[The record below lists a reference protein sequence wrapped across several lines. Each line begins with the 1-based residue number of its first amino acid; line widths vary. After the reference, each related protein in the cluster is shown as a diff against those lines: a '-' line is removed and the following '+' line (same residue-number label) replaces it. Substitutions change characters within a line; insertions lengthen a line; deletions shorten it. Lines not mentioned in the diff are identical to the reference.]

1 MEWYIILFIA
11 AAAVAGLIIGYL
23 IKRHKNLVIDTSLL
37 NEYNLQVKEK
47 EEQLNT
53 LIQNINK
60 STKEL
65 ENIKKE
71 NESTI
76 NGFNRVTELLKESR
90 QRELDSYYEIGLKE
104 IKQKLQEA
112 DKLLQNDYEYNKS
125 KYEEEIKEIQQQL
138 SNFKSARRA
147 IIEEQKRQEEI
158 ATNQQFYMLQ
168 ISEYDKEDIKQLRTI
183 EPLLHNKDVL
193 NKLIWSTY
201 YQTPLKDLIGRII
214 GPKKISG
221 IYKITCI
228 DNRKAYIGKSVDV
241 SERWIQ
247 HLKSS
252 LEIGTIAKNQLYTL
266 MKEKGAER
274 FTFEI
279 LEEVEKDKLL
289 ERESYWIK
297 FYETD
302 SFGLNMKG

>member
-1 MEWYIILFIA
+1 MEWYIILLIA
-11 AAAVAGLIIGYL
+11 AAAVAGLTIGYS
-23 IKRHKNLVIDTSLL
+23 IKKHKDLTIDTSLL

-90 QRELDSYYEIGLKE
+90 QRELDFYYANKLKE
-104 IKQKLQEA
+104 IKQKFQEA
-112 DKLLQNDYEYNKS
+112 DKLLQTDYEYNKS

-138 SNFKSARRA
+138 ANFKSARRA

>member
-1 MEWYIILFIA
+1 MDWYIILGIIA
-11 AAAVAGLIIGYL
+11 SIIVGFIIGYL
-23 IKRHKNLVIDTSLL
+23 IKKRRNLQLDESLIE
-37 NEYNLQVKEK
+37 EYNGKIKNKQNELDILVGNINNLKGKLDNLKRETNSAINSFNNLTRTLKESQDRELQEHYEKEFNNIKEK
-47 EEQLNT
+47 LKKADEILCINYNQNKQKYDKE
-53 LIQNINK
+53 IQEIQ
-60 STKEL
+60 KEL
-65 ENIKKE
+65 E
-71 NESTI
+71 
-76 NGFNRVTELLKESR
+76 EL
-90 QRELDSYYEIGLKE
+90 
-104 IKQKLQEA
+104 
-112 DKLLQNDYEYNKS
+112 
-125 KYEEEIKEIQQQL
+125 
-138 SNFKSARRA
+138 KSARKV
-147 IIEEQKRQEEI
+147 IIEEQKRQEQI
-158 ATNQQFYMLQ
+158 QTNQNFYMLQ

-183 EPLLHNKDVL
+183 EPLLHNRDVL

-201 YQTPLKDLIGRII
+201 YQTPLKDLIGRVI
-214 GPKKISG
+214 GTRKISG

-228 DNRKAYIGKSVDV
+228 DNKKAYIGKSVDI

-247 HLKSS
+247 HTKSS

>member
-1 MEWYIILFIA
+1 MEWYIILLIA
-11 AAAVAGLIIGYL
+11 AAAVAGLTIGYS
-23 IKRHKNLVIDTSLL
+23 IKKHKDLTIDTSLL

-104 IKQKLQEA
+104 IKQKLQGA

-138 SNFKSARRA
+138 ANFKSARRA

>member
-1 MEWYIILFIA
+1 MEWYIILLIA
-11 AAAVAGLIIGYL
+11 AAAVAGLTIGYS
-23 IKRHKNLVIDTSLL
+23 IKKHKDLTIDTSLL

-158 ATNQQFYMLQ
+158 MTNQQFYMLQ

-183 EPLLHNKDVL
+183 EPLLHNRDVL